1 MKHLHSTVAVVLLI
15 ALLVSIVLTLVNYL
29 KYRPYN
35 RKIALIGLISGHI
48 QVLIGITYFIT
59 LQYYSMF
66 SGATMKDS
74 LMRFKIIEHPLMML
88 LGVVAITIGY
98 SKAKRMT
105 DDWKANQTVFI
116 FYLVGLV
123 FFLSRIPWSTWSLLA

>member
-1 MKHLHSTVAVVLLI
+1 MKHLHSTLAVVLLI
-15 ALLVSIVLTLVNYL
+15 ALVVSIVITLVNYL

-35 RKIALIGLISGHI
+35 RKIALIGLISGHMQMI
-48 QVLIGITYFIT
+48 IGIIYFIP

-66 SGATMKDS
+66 SGAVMKDS
-74 LMRFKIIEHPLMML
+74 LMRFKVIEHPLAML

-105 DDWKANQTVFI
+105 EDFKANQTVFI
-116 FYLVGLV
+116 FYIIGLIL
-123 FFLSRIPWSTWSLLA
+123 FLSRIPWKTWSLFA

>member
-48 QVLIGITYFIT
+48 QMLIGITYFIT

-66 SGATMKDS
+66 SGAVMKDS
-74 LMRFKIIEHPLMML
+74 LLRFKIIEHPLMML

-123 FFLSRIPWSTWSLLA
+123 FFLSRIPWSTWSLFA